1 LLPANAGMAPLVNH
15 VRRTLTETDSRRVLP
30 IIPRDVESVISGEI
44 VAGKNAMKANRLE
57 DGAASFK
64 KALHLLMVNAAAST
78 SQAEEAAA
86 AIQSAGSYVL
96 AMSVELER
104 RQLIGGATDLSSF
117 DDETKKRALELSAYF
132 TVPTMDAQHQTLAWF
147 SAMNFANRNKQLGSV
162 LGFANALIERGTNAK
177 FKETVSLLKFPH
189 PCYVL
194 SANQYSTGP

>member
-1 LLPANAGMAPLVNH
+1 
-15 VRRTLTETDSRRVLP
+15 
-30 IIPRDVESVISGEI
+30 
-44 VAGKNAMKANRLE
+44 MKANRLE